1 MDPRDLKIVAIL
13 GAALI
18 AIIAIGII
26 AGGSDDNPLTPST
39 KDPNV
44 RYDMTVEMCDSF
56 RDTIGG
62 ISKADEGMQY
72 AIIHFRLVN
81 DSYGPGL
88 DLSPAYVEW
97 TVTASGVIY
106 SHDFDTYFHPGYHT
120 AEAIM
125 EGGQV
130 DDVRVF
136 QIPKELGLSDIK
148 VTLEYDEFG
157 KYPVLKHDASLIP
170 DA

>member
-13 GAALI
+13 GAVFIVIL
-18 AIIAIGII
+18 AIGII
-26 AGGSDDNPLTPST
+26 AGGSDDNPLTPLT

-56 RDTIGG
+56 HNDMDYT
-62 ISKADEGMQY
+62 SKAEGGMQY
-72 AIIHFRLVN
+72 VIIHFRLVN

-88 DLSPAYVEW
+88 DLNPYFVKW

-106 SHDFDTYFHPGYHT
+106 SYDFDTYSHPGYHT

-157 KYPVLKHDASLIP
+157 KHPVLKHDASLIP